1 MNTPIIVDPEDPK
14 WLLLEQVMNMTASRA
29 VKQAMARQGMVPLE
43 KAGTILRILFISI
56 YFSIDITYLLQEL
69 EKRSALRNFAH
80 VAKVPSA
87 AMIYQFLS
95 NIEEDQFI
103 WHENGHEADGPQAY
117 RMKMPGG
124 HFHIKSPCF
133 S

>member
-29 VKQAMARQGMVPLE
+29 VKQAMARHGIVPLE
-43 KAGTILRILFISI
+43 KAGTILRILFISM

-80 VAKVPSA
+80 VANIPSA
-87 AMIYQFLS
+87 AVIYRFIS
-95 NIEEDQFI
+95 KIEEEQF
-103 WHENGHEADGPQAY
+103 N
-117 RMKMPGG
+117 
-124 HFHIKSPCF
+124 F
-133 S
+133 